1 MAGVFP
7 GWKVVAGAGIGL
19 AFCSSVFIGSSFS
32 LLSAAIGTQFGWS
45 QTELALGASLVL
57 LAQVVTYPAAGALAD
72 RIGSRWAAVMAIAM
86 FSGCLAL
93 LSQIGTALW
102 RLPAEPLMQY
112 YAAFLLIGLLAAGT
126 NMVSYT
132 RALTHWFDR
141 RRGMAIGLAAAFQA
155 VGATVMPIAFQNVIM
170 LADWQTAVLALACFL
185 VLVCLPFVA
194 VLVKDSPEPFGLHP
208 DGAPEP
214 PRRPS
219 DVGVASAPG
228 LLQLLRDPVFR
239 RLAVSFAVM
248 GCASYALTTNAV
260 YILTST
266 AGLTL
271 SQVATVQ
278 AISGASV
285 LIGRIGFGFLLDR
298 FEGSLVAILATL
310 LGASVFISYGMGGS
324 YSTIVLTAVVAG
336 ISIGGESDLMPYLAG
351 RYFGKDAVSGVFGW
365 FLSAFVIGAALGPV
379 GFAQLAAVLGG
390 PAPALFCVAALHV
403 VPVVLLLGLRRPQD
417 AVLPGGRKSG

>member
-1 MAGVFP
+1 MAGIFP
-7 GWKVVAGAGIGL
+7 GWKVVAGAGIGV

-32 LLSAAIGTQFGWS
+32 LLSAAIGAQFGWS
-45 QTELALGASLVL
+45 QTQLALGASLVL
-57 LAQVVTYPAAGALAD
+57 LAQVFTYPAAGALAD
-72 RIGSRWAAVMAIAM
+72 RIGSRWAALVAIM
-86 FSGCLAL
+86 LFSGCLVL
-93 LSQIGTALW
+93 LAQVGTGLW
-102 RLPAEPLMQY
+102 PVPDEPLMQY

-141 RRGMAIGLAAAFQA
+141 HRGMAIGLAAAFQA
-155 VGATVMPIAFQNVIM
+155 VGATVMPIAFQKIIV
-170 LADWQTAVLALACFL
+170 LAGWPTAVLALAGFL
-185 VLVCLPFVA
+185 VVVCLPFVGL
-194 VLVKDSPEPFGLHP
+194 LVKDSPEPLGLHP

-214 PRRPS
+214 PVRPADAALAVS
-219 DVGVASAPG
+219 PG
-228 LLQLLRDPVFR
+228 LRQLLADPVFR
-239 RLAVSFAVM
+239 RLALSFAVM

-271 SQVATVQ
+271 AQVATVQ

-298 FEGSLVAILATL
+298 LGGSLVAILATL

-336 ISIGGESDLMPYLAG
+336 IAIGGESDLMPYLAG
-351 RYFGKDAVSGVFGW
+351 RYFGKEAVSGVFGW
-365 FLSAFVIGAALGPV
+365 FLSAFVVGAALGPV
-379 GFAQLAAVLGG
+379 GFAQLAAWLGG
-390 PAPALFCVAALHV
+390 PAPALFSVAALHV

-417 AVLPGGRKSG
+417 GLLPGGRKSG